1 MTRLG
6 RAGVVL
12 LGLLLSQG
20 ACSRPAC
27 EDGAAAKPA
36 QVDQGMVAYLSMASA
51 LHHEADLAESRN
63 DGPAALVALGRLLDA
78 KIPGSYPEVREVRA
92 DTLARAAELSLQ
104 QGGLERAEGYL
115 QRGLVE
121 VPEESYYRG
130 RLFEVSGLLYEAE
143 SKQLE
148 AVGKLAEAEAK
159 KRDAIDRLEQAV
171 RIQQAVIER
180 ATAPNAPKQA
190 P

>member
-1 MTRLG
+1 MKLRL
-6 RAGVVL
+6 AAA
-12 LGLLLSQG
+12 LLLLAQI

-27 EDGAAAKPA
+27 EESKATGPA
-36 QVDQGMVAYLSMASA
+36 PVDQGMVAYLSLASA

-63 DGPAALVALGRLLDA
+63 DGAGALVALGRLLDA
-78 KIPGSYPEVREVRA
+78 KTPGVYTEVREVRA

-104 QGGLERAEGYL
+104 QSALERAEGFV
-115 QRGLVE
+115 QRGLAE
-121 VPEESYYRG
+121 VPEETYYRG

-148 AVGKLAEAEAK
+148 ASGKLAEAEAK

-180 ATAPNAPKQA
+180 ATAPDSPKKT